1 VKSSDALA
9 TEYRQA
15 LPVAERMAARLR
27 EQLSNLFDENEITLG
42 VPLEIRIKE
51 FSSIENK
58 IERKN
63 LSLNSIYELGDL
75 VGVRSILLFERDAYK
90 SSSLIED
97 KFDIVEKV
105 IGDSRLDINQFGYNS
120 DHYIIKIPKN
130 WLEVP
135 SFRGLGILKAEIQ
148 VRTMAQHI
156 WAAASH
162 KLQYKREESVPVPL
176 RRAISRVSAL
186 LETVDI
192 EFSRVL
198 KERDDYIQSLAD
210 ISEEKILDVDLVSSI
225 LDVVL
230 PQSNK
235 YEDEDYDQLIVHLN
249 KSGIFTRRDLEE
261 FLSKDYI
268 DKAISEDKAQ
278 VRNIIRD
285 GADDEDEENRAR
297 QGVYF
302 THVGLVR
309 IALQHM
315 EKDNANIA
323 P

>member
-1 VKSSDALA
+1 
-9 TEYRQA
+9 
-15 LPVAERMAARLR
+15 MAARLR